1 MYTEDGGQKST
12 ENTGRRGQCLKVM
25 RIRRMVEGV
34 QDFDHLSLFSD
45 QIKYSS
51 GAWGEVNDGHPMY
64 WEFKIQ
70 EQWHRTNST
79 KEKIISGY
87 ADRITNPI
95 NEHTYNWISLWFFLL
110 IDTWASQRKS
120 KYHFSDYQWSM
131 VIQCIRNSTQNLSRQ
146 STLIAELDQNPNIWS
161 SFSWMHCIGVF

>member
-51 GAWGEVNDGHPMY
+51 GGGGEVNDGHPMY

-79 KEKIISGY
+79 KTKKNSGN
-87 ADRITNPI
+87 ADMITNPI
-95 NEHTYNWISLWFFLL
+95 NEHTYNGISL
-110 IDTWASQRKS
+110 
-120 KYHFSDYQWSM
+120 
-131 VIQCIRNSTQNLSRQ
+131 
-146 STLIAELDQNPNIWS
+146 
-161 SFSWMHCIGVF
+161 